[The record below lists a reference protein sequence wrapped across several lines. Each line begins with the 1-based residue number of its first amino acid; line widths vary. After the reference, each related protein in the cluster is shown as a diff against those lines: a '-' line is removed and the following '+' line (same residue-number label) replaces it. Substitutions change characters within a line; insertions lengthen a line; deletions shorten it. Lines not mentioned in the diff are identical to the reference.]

1 MKRKN
6 LTRRVLLALSL
17 GMSSCLPLASALP
30 QGMDATTATQVTA
43 GTTMNVTGTAANNL
57 IRWQAFSIAKGET
70 VNFDGKNY
78 LNLVKGTEASQIFG
92 ALNNPGGKLYLINPN
107 GILFGSTAQ
116 VHVGSLVA
124 STRSLDS
131 VDSAGFTKSGAD
143 PLATPVNYTR
153 GTITNLGTIAADSLV
168 LEGQRIVLQ
177 NTASIQTA
185 DGKQALNNHTGSVV
199 LRSGGQSAS
208 KLIAA
213 NKANVKTVNDE
224 YGIPIEQPTD
234 QQVYENEVIFADPLF
249 DNTGYIDIGFAPSA
263 QAATAV
269 DSTTYSGL
277 PTQTVDYTTVKLDG
291 KTTKAITPYWLV
303 RNAYELQ
310 EMHNNTAGN
319 YMLTTTVDLKGMT
332 WQPLAQFSGNFNG
345 LGHGILNLTVQ
356 GTKDADTGFV
366 GDLSG
371 SVRDVDFVNAQVKG
385 SGTAKTGIVAGNV
398 SLVNYGAQRG
408 TIAGVTVSGQVQG
421 DAAGSTDVGGIAG
434 VNTGG
439 ILHDVV
445 NTATVKD
452 GSHTAGGI
460 VGINEGNGL
469 IVRAANKTSI
479 NTAATSGVGGI
490 AGMNFGTIRYGYNTG
505 DIYNSSMTPIPA
517 GEQGDRV
524 GSFAGGIAGRNGMPQ
539 YSAKTSTGEVCDSV
553 NTGNVDAAIS
563 VFYGSIAGRGDMGHN
578 TPSVNNYVYN
588 TKTGYLETKELQPEV
603 TDADVKAT
611 MQTLVSTAT
620 TRLQQQKVE
629 TPVTPGTDTPSQPG
643 GDTPTKPGGDTPVN
657 PGSSDTPTTPGAT
670 PVNPGSSDT
679 PATPG
684 SDTPSTP
691 GGKDQPAQPTVVI
704 PEPMQQVMA
713 AEQQAQAAISAVQ
726 TNVTVM
732 PVMPQAALVPASTAQ
747 APLPQVDNQLTY
759 ADAAAQSVPAV
770 NTAPTVQGKI
780 ILRPQAAQPVTIE
793 PTVAAATSVVA
804 APVTTAN
811 AAPQPTVRRG
821 QTIHISASGQHQQ
834 VTVEAGDE

>member
-1 MKRKN
+1 MKKQDLARHIF
-6 LTRRVLLALSL
+6 VALSL
-17 GMSSCLPLASALP
+17 GAVTCLPLTAYALP
-30 QGMDATTATQVTA
+30 QGMTSTTAKQVTS
-43 GTTMNVTGTAANNL
+43 GTSMNITGTAANNL
-57 IRWQAFSIAKGET
+57 ISWQAFSIAKGES
-70 VNFDGKNY
+70 VSFDGKNY
-78 LNLVKGTEASQIFG
+78 LNLVTGKDVSAIYG
-92 ALNNPGGKLYLINPN
+92 ALSNPGGRLYLINPN

-116 VHVGSLVA
+116 VNVGSLVA
-124 STRSLDS
+124 STRGLDS
-131 VDSAGFTKSGAD
+131 VDSTGFTKSDAD
-143 PLATPVNYTR
+143 PLATPVSYTR

-177 NTASIQTA
+177 STASLQTA

-199 LRSGGQSAS
+199 LRSGGQSAA

-213 NKANVKTVNDE
+213 NNKNVKTVNDE

-263 QAATAV
+263 QAATAA
-269 DSTTYSGL
+269 DSTTYSAL
-277 PTQTVDYTTVKLDG
+277 PTQTVDYTTVQLDG
-291 KTTKAITPYWLV
+291 TTTQAVTPYWLV
-303 RNAYELQ
+303 RNQYELQ
-310 EMHNNTAGN
+310 DMHNNTAGN
-319 YMLTTTVDLKGMT
+319 YMLTATVDLHGTT

-356 GTKDADTGFV
+356 GAKDADTGFV

-408 TIAGVTVSGQVQG
+408 SIAGVTVSGQVQG

-439 ILHDVV
+439 IIHDVV

-469 IVRAANKTSI
+469 IVRAANTAAI

-505 DIYNSSMTPIPA
+505 DIYNASSTPIPD

-539 YSAKTSTGEVCDSV
+539 FSAKTPTGEVYDCV
-553 NTGNVDAAIS
+553 NTGSVSEAIG
-563 VFYGSIAGRGDMGHN
+563 VFSGSIAGRGDMGHN

-588 TKTGYLETKELQPEV
+588 TKTGYIDAKELQPEV
-603 TDADVKAT
+603 TDAAVKAA
-611 MQTLVSTAT
+611 MQSLVSTAT
-620 TRLQQQKVE
+620 ARLAQQKVE
-629 TPVTPGTDTPSQPG
+629 TPVTPVQP
-643 GDTPTKPGGDTPVN
+643 DN
-657 PGSSDTPTTPGAT
+657 PGTPDKPDQ
-670 PVNPGSSDT
+670 PSNPGTTDKPVT
-679 PATPG
+679 PAL
-684 SDTPSTP
+684 
-691 GGKDQPAQPTVVI
+691 
-704 PEPMQQVMA
+704 PENVQQ
-713 AEQQAQAAISAVQ
+713 
-726 TNVTVM
+726 
-732 PVMPQAALVPASTAQ
+732 
-747 APLPQVDNQLTY
+747 QL
-759 ADAAAQSVPAV
+759 AAAQSAQAARSAATVVTTPVVQPQLDNQMGYARTAAIDVTPTGATRPAV
-770 NTAPTVQGKI
+770 RGEV
-780 ILRPQAAQPVTIE
+780 ILRPQSSRPVTVRAE
-793 PTVAAATSVVA
+793 AQAAEAAVQVEAPHKRQVV
-804 APVTTAN
+804 
-811 AAPQPTVRRG
+811 
-821 QTIHISASGQHQQ
+821 HISASGQHQQ
-834 VTVEAGDE
+834 ATVEAGEE